1 MYREYKYKVEFSRHA
16 AVKQKVTDIT
26 WQELV
31 DVIAKN
37 SLHQVKAI
45 RFHHVGSPNGT
56 AQIDGGTMFTLWKQ
70 VQSQMAKTA

>member
-1 MYREYKYKVEFSRHA
+1 MHRDYKYKVEFSKNA
-16 AVKQKVTDIT
+16 VVKQKVTDIT

-31 DVIAKN
+31 NVIAKN

-56 AQIDGGTMFTLWKQ
+56 AHIDGGLILILWQQ
-70 VQSQMAKTA
+70 VKKEFEKKL

>member
-1 MYREYKYKVEFSRHA
+1 MFRDYRYKVEFSRHA
-16 AVKQKVTDIT
+16 VVKQKVTDIS

-31 DVIAKN
+31 NVIAKN

-56 AQIDGGTMFTLWKQ
+56 AHLDGGTMLTLWKQ
-70 VQSQMAKTA
+70 VQSQIAKTT